1 MDWIGGSLG
10 GVGVVVV
17 VVVVVNVRVVTVGTN
32 GDVAGAVTSSEGN
45 EEVSFYSCGH
55 I

>member
-1 MDWIGGSLG
+1 MVVVL
-10 GVGVVVV
+10 VVVV
-17 VVVVVNVRVVTVGTN
+17 VVVLMVVVAVKVMVVGTN